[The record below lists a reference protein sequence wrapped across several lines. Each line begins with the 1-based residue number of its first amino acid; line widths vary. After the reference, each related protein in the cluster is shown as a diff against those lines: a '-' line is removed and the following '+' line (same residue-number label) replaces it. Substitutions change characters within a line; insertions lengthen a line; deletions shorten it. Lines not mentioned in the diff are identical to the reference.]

1 MLQIIYII
9 FCVNPVPSE
18 KQSSSRISHAKIRG
32 NACEGK
38 QKGGWGNL
46 SDHDADSTLGRKEG
60 EVEVFDCSVVLRKF
74 IKVLHKRSPASSRNG
89 LALVSLKNSLVRSSV

>member
-1 MLQIIYII
+1 MLQRIHIIS
-9 FCVNPVPSE
+9 CVNPGPSE

-38 QKGGWGNL
+38 QRGSWGDL
-46 SDHDADSTLGRKEG
+46 SDHDADLTLGRKEG
-60 EVEVFDCSVVLRKF
+60 EMEVFDGSVILRKF
-74 IKVLHKRSPASSRNG
+74 IKVLHKKNPASPRNG